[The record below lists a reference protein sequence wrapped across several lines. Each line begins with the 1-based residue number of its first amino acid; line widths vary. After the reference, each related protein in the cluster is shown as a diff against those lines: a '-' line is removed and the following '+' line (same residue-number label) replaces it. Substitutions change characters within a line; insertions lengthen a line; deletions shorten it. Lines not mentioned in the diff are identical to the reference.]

1 MSAEITEPKSQSQ
14 EPDEKNVAAELPAP
28 QADWFLELLVRMAHD
43 DIENGVTLLV
53 GGFLVSGTMISGPK
67 YFEGIGAEYAA
78 AASAQG
84 QEGAESFK
92 QTFAQIG
99 DFSKPPADNSDA
111 PPFAYIHLKDARF
124 FHNSGQPIP
133 ANHAV
138 WWRGRLSEVAGF
150 IIGNI
155 SYSAS

>member
-1 MSAEITEPKSQSQ
+1 MSAENTEPKSQPQ
-14 EPDEKNVAAELPAP
+14 EPNEKTVATQLPAP
-28 QADWFLELLVRMAHD
+28 QADWFLDLLVKMAHD
-43 DIENGVTLLV
+43 GMEVGVTLLV
-53 GGFLVSGTMISGPK
+53 EGFLVSGILVSGPK
-67 YFEGIGAEYAA
+67 YFENIGAEFAA
-78 AASAQG
+78 ALSAQG